1 MEALQSPK
9 WDAKLVAEHS
19 FPWLV
24 QRGEIT
30 FVSPSRDNDRNN
42 NNNNSNN
49 NNTANNPKH
58 KHTENIKTAVGHIL
72 HRMVLDGAFAAD
84 LGRML
89 DLWKAWAD
97 NAGMRRADLVE
108 LQEHPVLFAYATL
121 LVAVL
126 RDAATAL
133 EGTVAMDLQE
143 CLRLWRTVRLG

>member
-19 FPWLV
+19 FSWLV

-30 FVSPSRDNDRNN
+30 FPSHSHDH
-42 NNNNSNN
+42 NNSKDKN
-49 NNTANNPKH
+49 
-58 KHTENIKTAVGHIL
+58 KHTEDIKTAVGHIL
-72 HRMVLDGAFAAD
+72 HRMVLDGEFATG

-97 NAGMRRADLVE
+97 NAGMRKADLAA
-108 LQEHPVLFAYATL
+108 LQEDTVMFAYATL
-121 LVAVL
+121 VVAVL